1 MKDLRTIRIF
11 LATLFFIGA
20 VAYLAISETIHP
32 MARIVPEV
40 QIVPSLLASGLGA
53 IVVWFGIT
61 FLFREGLLFSRM
73 SGGDIAGSY
82 HIPTQIHPSAASSLL
97 LQEAGSVQ
105 VSSPRYLSVLP
116 CGGSDVGVVCDRAV
130 AHHAEYLWGVSSV
143 KDGCGMADAGGGGPR
158 GHYCR
163 DSLPAVARGLLPADG
178 ARILHHGMPDR
189 DGIGMLRR

>member
-61 FLFREGLLFSRM
+61 FLFGRVYCSAVCPVGILQDLIIFLRRYIRPLRRPYSYRKPVQFRYHLLVIYLFCLVAGVTLVSFAIEPWHIMQNICGAFHPSRM
-73 SGGDIAGSY
+73 AAAWLTLGVGS
-82 HIPTQIHPSAASSLL
+82 PWAL
-97 LQEAGSVQ
+97 LQG
-105 VSSPRYLSVLP
+105 
-116 CGGSDVGVVCDRAV
+116 
-130 AHHAEYLWGVSSV
+130 
-143 KDGCGMADAGGGGPR
+143 
-158 GHYCR
+158 
-163 DSLPAVARGLLPADG
+163 
-178 ARILHHGMPDR
+178 
-189 DGIGMLRR
+189 

>member
-61 FLFREGLLFSRM
+61 FL
-73 SGGDIAGSY
+73 SGGSI
-82 HIPTQIHPSAASSLL
+82 
-97 LQEAGSVQ
+97 VQ
-105 VSSPRYLSVLP
+105 PYVR
-116 CGGSDVGVVCDRAV
+116 
-130 AHHAEYLWGVSSV
+130 WG
-143 KDGCGMADAGGGGPR
+143 
-158 GHYCR
+158 YCR
-163 DSLPAVARGLLPADG
+163 ILSYSYADTSVRCVVPTLIG
-178 ARILHHGMPDR
+178 SRFSS
-189 DGIGMLRR
+189 GIISSSSICSALWRE

>member
-61 FLFREGLLFSRM
+61 FLFGRVYCSAVCPVGILQDLIIFLRLSL
-73 SGGDIAGSY
+73 I
-82 HIPTQIHPSAASSLL
+82 HI
-97 LQEAGSVQ
+97 
-105 VSSPRYLSVLP
+105 
-116 CGGSDVGVVCDRAV
+116 
-130 AHHAEYLWGVSSV
+130 
-143 KDGCGMADAGGGGPR
+143 
-158 GHYCR
+158 
-163 DSLPAVARGLLPADG
+163 
-178 ARILHHGMPDR
+178 
-189 DGIGMLRR
+189 